1 MKQALLASG
10 LLAFAFL
17 LGGCTDDDRTTDEK
31 LHSPPPEFTTRYTM
45 ACPKCGAP
53 QKPFRIN
60 AVKSFYRCTGQPPRF
75 PYHQEKR
82 WEHKI
87 CDEKDSVEQ

>member
-1 MKQALLASG
+1 
-10 LLAFAFL
+10 
-17 LGGCTDDDRTTDEK
+17 
-31 LHSPPPEFTTRYTM
+31 M

-75 PYHQEKR
+75 PYHYEKR
-82 WEHKI
+82 WERKLS
-87 CDEKDSVEQ
+87 DEKDNAEQ